1 MDKTAAKKT
10 IEKLSEELRQHNHN
24 YYVLNKPTIS
34 DYDFDMMLQELQSLE
49 EQFPEFAD
57 DHSPTK
63 RVGGDITKNFPK
75 VKHVYPMLSLDNS
88 YSIEEIK
95 DFETRAQKMVDGELD
110 YTCELKYDGVAIG
123 ITYEKGNLVSAVTR
137 GNGQEGEQVT
147 ANVKTIRSIPMK
159 LNGDF
164 PAKFEIRG
172 EIVLPRPQFD
182 KLNEIR
188 AKEGLEA
195 YMNPRNTASGS
206 LKLQDSSEVAKR
218 GLDAYLYGLYGE
230 ELPHEDHYSR
240 VVEAG
245 KWGFKIPS
253 VQDRYIQRCK
263 NIEEI
268 LEFIDYWDK
277 QRTNLEFDIDGIVIK
292 VNSYQHQKQ
301 LGYTSKSP
309 RWAIAFKFK
318 SESVRTRLNAVTYQV
333 GRTGAITPVAN
344 LEPVLLGGTTVKR
357 ASLHNADQIEK
368 LDVRVGDQVFV
379 EKGGEI
385 IPKITSVDLEFRD
398 TDLVPLKY
406 ASHCPECSTELI
418 RKEGEAQHFCPNDMA
433 CPPQVKGRIEHFI
446 GRKAMNID
454 GMGVETID
462 QLVSEGLI
470 NNYAGLYSLRSE
482 QLLPLERMAEKT
494 VTNLLEGLE
503 ASKKVPFERVLFAMG
518 IRYVGE
524 TVAKKLARHFK
535 NIDALMSA
543 SFEELIAIDEIG
555 DRIAESV
562 IEFFGQEQNRAL
574 VEELKGKGLQFELDD
589 GQLEGMSQ
597 KLAGS
602 TFVVSGVFQQFSR
615 DEIKAEIEKNGGK
628 LSGSI
633 SGKTS
638 YVVAGD
644 NMGPSKKAKADKL
657 GVPILSEQ
665 ELIDMIA

>member
-1 MDKTAAKKT
+1 
-10 IEKLSEELRQHNHN
+10 
-24 YYVLNKPTIS
+24 
-34 DYDFDMMLQELQSLE
+34 
-49 EQFPEFAD
+49 
-57 DHSPTK
+57 
-63 RVGGDITKNFPK
+63 
-75 VKHVYPMLSLDNS
+75 
-88 YSIEEIK
+88 
-95 DFETRAQKMVDGELD
+95 MVDGDLD

-123 ITYEKGNLVSAVTR
+123 ITYENGVLVSAVTR
-137 GNGQEGEQVT
+137 GNGEEGEQVT
-147 ANVKTIRSIPMK
+147 ANVKTIRSIPLK

-164 PAKFEIRG
+164 PSKFEIRG

-182 KLNEIR
+182 KLNEGR
-188 AKEGLEA
+188 LKEGLEP

-206 LKLQDSSEVAKR
+206 LKLQDSGEVAKR

-230 ELPHEDHYSR
+230 ELPHEDHYNR
-240 VVEAG
+240 VVEARN
-245 KWGFKIPS
+245 WGFKIPS
-253 VQDRYIQRCK
+253 PKDRYIQRCK
-263 NIEEI
+263 SIDEI
-268 LEFIDYWDK
+268 LSFIEYWDK
-277 QRTNLEFDIDGIVIK
+277 HRSKLEFDIDGIVIK

-318 SESVRTRLNAVTYQV
+318 SESVRTKLNEVTYQV

-368 LDVRVGDQVFV
+368 LDVREGDQVFV

-385 IPKITSVDLEFRD
+385 IPKITEVDLEFRD
-398 TDLVPLKY
+398 AGSKPLVY
-406 ASHCPECSTELI
+406 ARHCPECNTELL
-418 RKEGEAQHFCPNDMA
+418 RKDGEAQHFCPNEMG

-462 QLVSEGLI
+462 QMVSVGLI
-470 NNYAGLYSLRSE
+470 SNYADLYSLQAE

-494 VTNLLEGLE
+494 VTNLLDGLE
-503 ASKKVPFERVLFAMG
+503 ASKNVPFERLLFAMG

-535 NIDALMSA
+535 NIDAMLEA
-543 SFEELIAIDEIG
+543 SFEQLISIDEIG

-562 IEFFGQEQNRAL
+562 IEFFAVEKNREL
-574 VEELKGKGLQFELDD
+574 VNELKNKGLQFELDAS
-589 GQLEGMSQ
+589 QLKGMSQ
-597 KLAGS
+597 ILAGS

-644 NMGPSKKAKADKL
+644 NMGPSKKAKAEKL
-657 GVPILSEQ
+657 GVAILSEQ
-665 ELIDMIA
+665 ELIDMIS